1 MVRPSSRFDYVLR
14 ALVDLALH
22 EAEGPVKLSA
32 IAKRQMIPLRY
43 LEQLFN
49 RLRRQGFV
57 VAERGPRG
65 GYRLGQPASRIPV
78 SAIFQSLELSPD
90 EKAPGTSKFREAVP
104 GTQSP
109 TRSIWRQ
116 VEKAVQTTLQ
126 ATTLEALAAQ
136 AREQNPALNHRFTFH
151 I

>member
-1 MVRPSSRFDYVLR
+1 MRPSSRFDYVLR

-22 EAEGPVKLSA
+22 EAGGPVKLSA

-57 VAERGPRG
+57 IAERGPRG
-65 GYRLGQPASRIPV
+65 GYRLKRHPSEISI
-78 SAIFQSLELSPD
+78 SAVFQSFELSSD
-90 EKAPGTSKFREAVP
+90 EKVPGTSKFRETVP
-104 GTQSP
+104 GTKSP